1 MAVYYDELTT
11 GFPGTIPM
19 THSLLGFRGWLSLL
33 LLVPSLGLG
42 AEDTPASA
50 SPPDVIQSVDENIEP
65 DVRIIESERGTVQEY
80 RAEGKVY
87 MVKISPKNGPP
98 YYLLDTDGD
107 GVLDVRYND
116 VRNIAVP
123 QWILYSW

>member
-1 MAVYYDELTT
+1 
-11 GFPGTIPM
+11 M

-87 MVKISPKNGPP
+87 MVRISPKNGPP

>member
-1 MAVYYDELTT
+1 
-11 GFPGTIPM
+11 M
-19 THSLLGFRGWLSLL
+19 TQSLLGFRGWLSLL

-42 AEDTPASA
+42 AEDTPTSA

>member
-1 MAVYYDELTT
+1 
-11 GFPGTIPM
+11 M

-80 RAEGKVY
+80 HAEGKVY